1 MSSSPKPLTV
11 FITGAAGGLGRVIA
25 TAFLDKGANVAI
37 CDVNEER
44 LAETTAL
51 WGRNYP
57 DRFIAQQ
64 ADVASLSDIET
75 LVRSITSKFGRLDIL
90 INNAA
95 VLDKFDPAGTCSQE
109 IWDRILRVN
118 LTGAFVCTK
127 VAVNTMQAQSPP
139 GGSIINMGSNA
150 SVSGTDGGLAYTVS
164 KHGILALTRN
174 TAAYYLDHD
183 ITCTMLQLG
192 GLAATNIQDSLTEG
206 VNMEGLGLI
215 DKHMPGFQPGVNDVP
230 LQDVAKFCI
239 FLTDRELAKTLNGAS
254 VPFNRNWPAG
264 V

>member
-1 MSSSPKPLTV
+1 MSISPKPLTV

-25 TAFLDKGANVAI
+25 TAFLDKGTNVAI

-51 WGRNYP
+51 WAQSYP

-64 ADVASLSDIET
+64 ADVASLADIET
-75 LVRSITSKFGRLDIL
+75 LVQSITSKFGRLDIL

-109 IWDRILRVN
+109 IGCQHHGGPV
-118 LTGAFVCTK
+118 
-127 VAVNTMQAQSPP
+127 PP

-174 TAAYYLDHD
+174 TAAFYLDHD

-192 GLAATNIQDSLTEG
+192 GLAATNIQDSLTED
-206 VNMEGLGLI
+206 VNMEGMGLI

-239 FLTDRELAKTLNGAS
+239 LLTDRELAKTLNGAS